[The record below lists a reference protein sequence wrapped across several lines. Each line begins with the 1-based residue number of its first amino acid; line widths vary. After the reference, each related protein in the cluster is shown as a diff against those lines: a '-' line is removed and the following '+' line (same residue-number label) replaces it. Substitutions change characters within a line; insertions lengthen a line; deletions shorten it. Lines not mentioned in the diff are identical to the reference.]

1 MKQLAIRDPELLH
14 AKAAEAARL
23 LELLANPRR
32 LIILCELANGE
43 RSVGELATIVG
54 LQQAALSQHLAR
66 LRAAGL
72 VGTRRESQMI
82 YYRLTS
88 PAAVAVINTLA
99 AIFCRRVT
107 KHRRAA

>member
-1 MKQLAIRDPELLH
+1 MRPLTVRDPKLLH
-14 AKAAEAARL
+14 ANATEAARL

-32 LIILCELANGE
+32 LVILCELANGE
-43 RSVGELATIVG
+43 RSVGELTAIVG

-99 AIFCRRVT
+99 DIFCRRMT
-107 KHRRAA
+107 KQRRAA